1 MSGMEDFFST
11 ARRAKAPAPTA
22 KTPIEKK
29 EVPTSTPLRSEMR
42 EEKIQVSLEEEMHE
56 DRKRYPERT
65 FDKYVQKGARLREE
79 DIDILKVFCSE
90 ITRAKRHLPYE
101 YRSNKRITDN
111 TVLRVLVQ
119 SFCEKIEGQL
129 NDIDF
134 KGIQSEGELRR
145 FIEETMKF

>member
-1 MSGMEDFFST
+1 MSGMDEFFST
-11 ARRAKAPAPTA
+11 ARRAKGPET
-22 KTPIEKK
+22 KK
-29 EVPTSTPLRSEMR
+29 EVPTSTPPKKEVT
-42 EEKIQVSLEEEMHE
+42 QVSIPEESAE

-111 TVLRVLVQ
+111 TVLRLLVQ
-119 SFCEKIEGQL
+119 GFCERIEGQL

-134 KGIQSEGELRR
+134 KGIQSEGELKR

>member
-1 MSGMEDFFST
+1 MSGMDEFFST
-11 ARRAKAPAPTA
+11 ARRAKGPE
-22 KTPIEKK
+22 IKK
-29 EVPTSTPLRSEMR
+29 EVPTSTPPKKEVT
-42 EEKIQVSLEEEMHE
+42 QVSIPDELAEE
-56 DRKRYPERT
+56 RKRYPERT

-111 TVLRVLVQ
+111 TVLRLLVQ
-119 SFCEKIEGQL
+119 GFCERIEGQL

-134 KGIQSEGELRR
+134 KGIQSEGELKR